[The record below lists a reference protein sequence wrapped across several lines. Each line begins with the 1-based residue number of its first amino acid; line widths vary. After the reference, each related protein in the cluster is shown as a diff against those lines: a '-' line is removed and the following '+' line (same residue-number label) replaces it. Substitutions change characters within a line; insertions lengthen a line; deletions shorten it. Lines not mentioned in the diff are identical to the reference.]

1 MQDFNRIVT
10 VEDLIRRY
18 NLDGLKVDRK
28 KITLLDE
35 GLTKTD
41 GIIQD
46 FVAQTTSDIENIYDQ
61 LDGNITSWFYDYD
74 PTLNNEPAVN
84 WTTDALKEE
93 HLGDLFYNND
103 EGTAFRFIID
113 NNVYQWKHLTDDAAA
128 RALAIANSAQD
139 TADSKR
145 RVFVVQ
151 PVPPYDAGDIW
162 WASNELYRCI
172 VGKEES
178 GSFAQADWINDLKY
192 TDDTAANE
200 VQANLDTLE
209 ETIYDNFTTSAQL
222 TTQVD
227 SILGQVKNVRDIATS
242 NGDELTRYKSE
253 VSSQFQQQA
262 DSFTL
267 ELGTVNDKINEARD
281 IAESNSTKEYLRFSQ
296 GTGVEIGAT
305 NSPFKVNITN
315 QEFNIQQNGNKVAYV
330 NDKKLYIT
338 EAEILSRLY
347 MGNFGFVVNQDNSLS
362 LRKVRGE

>member
-1 MQDFNRIVT
+1 MKDQNRIIT
-10 VEDLIRRY
+10 VEDLIRKY

-28 KITLLDE
+28 NITLLDE
-35 GLTKTD
+35 ELTKTD

-46 FVAQTTSDIENIYDQ
+46 FVAQTTRNIEDIYDQ

-113 NNVYQWKHLTDDAAA
+113 NNVYQWKQLTDDAAA
-128 RALAIANSAQD
+128 RALAVANSALD

-145 RVFVVQ
+145 RIFVVQ
-151 PVPPYDAGDIW
+151 PTPPYDVGDIW
-162 WASNELYRCI
+162 WTSNELYRCRL
-172 VGKEES
+172 GKQES
-178 GSFAQADWINDLKY
+178 DVFAQTDWINDLKY
-192 TDDTAANE
+192 TDDTTAISAISQLDEFQDE
-200 VQANLDTLE
+200 VIQNYA
-209 ETIYDNFTTSAQL
+209 TTSEL
-222 TTQVD
+222 YTKTNEIV
-227 SILGQVKNVRDIATS
+227 GEVTETKNLVYQT
-242 NGDELTRYKSE
+242 NDELNSYKDE
-253 VSSQFQQQA
+253 VSSRFTQQA
-262 DSFTL
+262 NNFELSFNEIT
-267 ELGTVNDKINEARD
+267 ENINETRN

-305 NSPFKVNITN
+305 NSDFKVNITN
-315 QEFNIQQNGNKVAYV
+315 NEFNIQQNGNKVAYV

-338 EAEILSRLY
+338 EAEILQRQFL
-347 MGNFGFVVNQDNSLS
+347 GNFAFVVNTDGSLS